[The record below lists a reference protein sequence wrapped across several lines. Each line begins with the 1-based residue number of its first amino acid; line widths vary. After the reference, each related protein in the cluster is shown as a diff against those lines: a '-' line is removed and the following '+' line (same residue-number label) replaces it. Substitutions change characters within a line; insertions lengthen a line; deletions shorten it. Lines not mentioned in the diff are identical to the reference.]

1 MKLGIIGTGRIANRF
16 VLASETVQGL
26 KVNAVY
32 NPHPGSAE
40 AFAANHKLAHAYS
53 DFGLFLDEVDAVYI
67 ATPHETHKEYVSKA
81 LDAEKHVLCEKP
93 MCFSKKD
100 AESLFL
106 KAKEKQ
112 LVLMEGFK
120 TAYCPGFQLIMEQI
134 RTGKIGEVVDISAAF
149 SRIPENMAGL
159 REVENR
165 EYGGSFTEYG
175 SYTLLP
181 IAMLF
186 GCNPKEMRF
195 SSILNS
201 NGTDCFTKVDL
212 AFDKGFAE
220 GRTGLGVKTEGQLVV
235 SGTKG
240 YLLAPSP
247 WWLTKYFE
255 IRHEDPNDTERFET
269 NFDGS
274 GLRYEMEEFLMQ
286 ISGTRPTNKEMQNVS
301 IFAAEIMEEFLK
313 KRMSQNGI

>member
-1 MKLGIIGTGRIANRF
+1 
-16 VLASETVQGL
+16 
-26 KVNAVY
+26 
-32 NPHPGSAE
+32 
-40 AFAANHKLAHAYS
+40 
-53 DFGLFLDEVDAVYI
+53 
-67 ATPHETHKEYVSKA
+67 
-81 LDAEKHVLCEKP
+81 
-93 MCFSKKD
+93 
-100 AESLFL
+100 
-106 KAKEKQ
+106 
-112 LVLMEGFK
+112 
-120 TAYCPGFQLIMEQI
+120 
-134 RTGKIGEVVDISAAF
+134 
-149 SRIPENMAGL
+149 MAGL

-286 ISGTRPTNKEMQNVS
+286 ISGMRTRNKEMQNVS